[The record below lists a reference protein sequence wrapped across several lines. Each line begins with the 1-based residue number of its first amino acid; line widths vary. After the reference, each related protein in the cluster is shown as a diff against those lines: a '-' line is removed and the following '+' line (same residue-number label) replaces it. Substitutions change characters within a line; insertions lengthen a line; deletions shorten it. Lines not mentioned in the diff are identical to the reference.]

1 MEQTRARTRIAGTAF
16 LIVAAGCAG
25 EGEPSAGA
33 SQPSVAPG
41 PAAQA
46 PAERPPV
53 DPRVLELAA
62 GRALYEENCLL
73 CHGLTGAGDGSGA
86 AGLAVKPTN
95 IREHFGE
102 HSFDEIVAHVV
113 AGKPPAMPAAPI
125 HESEVRLVLSYI
137 WSTIPEAEQAR
148 LRALQEQAAEE
159 H

>member
-1 MEQTRARTRIAGTAF
+1 MAATAA
-16 LIVAAGCAG
+16 LLTLTAGCAG
-25 EGEPSAGA
+25 EAG
-33 SQPSVAPG
+33 SGSSDAPEA
-41 PAAQA
+41 PAAVQT
-46 PAERPPV
+46 PVERPPV

-62 GRALYEENCLL
+62 GRALYEESCLL
-73 CHGLTGAGDGSGA
+73 CHGMTGAGDGPGA

-102 HSFDEIVAHVV
+102 HSFEEIVAHVV
-113 AGKPPAMPAAPI
+113 AGVPPAMPAAPM

-137 WSTIPEAEQAR
+137 WSTIPQAEQAR